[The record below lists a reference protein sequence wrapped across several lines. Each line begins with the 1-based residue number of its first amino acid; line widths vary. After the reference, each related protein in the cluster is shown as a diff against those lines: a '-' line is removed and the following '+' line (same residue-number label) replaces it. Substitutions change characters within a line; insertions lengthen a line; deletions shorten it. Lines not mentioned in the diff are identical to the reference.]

1 MIISNII
8 LYVYL
13 IILIILLFFL
23 LYIIFATFSAAPYV
37 PTSKKQIMKMLEM
50 IDKPKTSTV
59 LELGSGDGR
68 IVVALAKQ
76 GFNTIGIEINPLLC
90 LWSKILIKK
99 NKLKN
104 AKIINAN
111 FWDYNLKDIDI
122 LTMYFIPHRMKKLA
136 KKIRKEMKPGSLI
149 VSNAFKLADWT
160 IDRQNGTVYVY
171 IV

>member
-1 MIISNII
+1 
-8 LYVYL
+8 
-13 IILIILLFFL
+13 
-23 LYIIFATFSAAPYV
+23 
-37 PTSKKQIMKMLEM
+37 MLSM

-68 IVVALAKQ
+68 IVLSLARQ
-76 GFNTIGIEINPLLC
+76 GFQTIGIEINPLLC

-111 FWDYNLKDIDI
+111 FWDYDLKDIDI
-122 LTMYFIPHRMKKLA
+122 LTMYFIPHRMNKLA
-136 KKIRKEMKPGSLI
+136 KKIKNEMKPGSII
-149 VSNAFKLADWT
+149 VSNAFKIAEWP
-160 IDRQNGTVYVY
+160 IYKQGGGVYVY